1 MEIREM
7 EKKASDLERIC
18 AAFKELTPEQIKTYA
33 VMIESI
39 AAYNK
44 IKKQY
49 DGDRPSGP
57 SKATA

>member
-18 AAFKELTPEQIKTYA
+18 AALKKLTPEQIKTYA

-49 DGDRPSGP
+49 DGGEPSGP

>member
-1 MEIREM
+1 M

-49 DGDRPSGP
+49 DEDKPSGP

>member
-1 MEIREM
+1 MK
-7 EKKASDLERIC
+7 KKASDLERIC
-18 AAFKELTPEQIKTYA
+18 TALKELTPEQIKTYA

-44 IKKQY
+44 LKKQY
-49 DGDRPSGP
+49 DDEPSGP

>member
-7 EKKASDLERIC
+7 KKKASDLERIC
-18 AAFKELTPEQIKTYA
+18 VALKKLTPEQVKTYA
-33 VMIESI
+33 VMIETI

-49 DGDRPSGP
+49 DGNEPSGP